1 VATAI
6 THTPIPAV
14 VREPSESERLP
25 TNVVV
30 SGASRVQASHGR
42 KRRWCSQWRQSAVA
56 GAPLPLPSGE
66 EEEEANRPMS
76 QI

>member
-14 VREPSESERLP
+14 VREPSESELLP

-30 SGASRVQASHGR
+30 SGASGV
-42 KRRWCSQWRQSAVA
+42 
-56 GAPLPLPSGE
+56 
-66 EEEEANRPMS
+66 
-76 QI
+76 